1 MDLMW
6 SFPRPDP
13 DADDLVAAGADLRP
27 ETLVAAYAAG
37 YAPNKGESI
46 TKKDIKKYWKSL
58 KLKNLMLITINEDE
72 LLNCWKRK
80 YKTYKGSVFN

>member
-37 YAPNKGESI
+37 YFPMPLVHSPLDLLRHAGPDAP
-46 TKKDIKKYWKSL
+46 
-58 KLKNLMLITINEDE
+58 
-72 LLNCWKRK
+72 
-80 YKTYKGSVFN
+80 GSAGTRQGTGACCVPRL

>member
-37 YAPNKGESI
+37 YFPMPLVHSPDVRPRFRSASDLRP
-46 TKKDIKKYWKSL
+46 
-58 KLKNLMLITINEDE
+58 
-72 LLNCWKRK
+72 
-80 YKTYKGSVFN
+80 